1 MSASDLLRS
10 CHCCGL
16 VQTLPSLTGRQVI
29 VCHRCRSRL
38 ESGGSPGD
46 NSLTAALALAAL
58 LIYIPAISMPFLRI
72 ERLGHVTEN
81 TLVGGTISM
90 LLRGE
95 WFVGLVVL
103 TFSVIVPPTKL
114 VALLVLSTRS
124 TWLQHHHRAVT
135 YRLVEQLGRWG
146 MLDVL
151 FVAVVISFVK
161 LGGII
166 EFGALP
172 GVIVFGSF
180 VLLSLVASCVFN
192 PHCLWSVAGPLS
204 VVPIQS
210 LEVGP
215 MGSGVQKATDNGPL
229 TTDNPQSTNHDPQ
242 PLAPSPPRRDDP
254 PDIPVA
260 DLRPRRRTG
269 WVWLLPAIAGVI
281 AIVIS
286 IQVWSGRGRLIHI
299 SFAEGYS
306 IKPNDVLRYHG
317 IVAGS
322 VEKVVLSDDLRSIDV
337 HVRLSPEADQLAR
350 QGTRFWIVRPKLD
363 LTGIGGL
370 ETVVGAKYLTALP
383 APPDSPVET
392 RFVGLEDQPLEDV
405 REAGGLEIVLHATEA
420 FGLRTGTPVLYR
432 QLRVGGVISV
442 GLASDGSAVEA
453 RAYIR
458 SEFRHLIRD
467 NTRFWNANGVRLTG
481 GLTGFSMHVGS
492 IETLLHAG
500 VAFAVPPKPGEL
512 AKAGHRFTVHDKP
525 EEEWL
530 TWKPA
535 LHLGSLPQKLPATR
549 PVVLQWSET
558 SFLRTRERRKNG
570 WVLPIADGWLGPT
583 DLVTAPANAHAGTTM
598 LVIDGQTTPL
608 EPAPRSAG
616 EGLAI
621 LPASGSANTSA
632 AVTRRRPETPEDLLL
647 AIDGTR
653 EPQFL
658 SASRLTPQAGVWL
671 VDPSLPLDPNW
682 HGAVAVAAKDGA
694 VVGLLLTDG
703 KSPRVALLNE

>member
-1 MSASDLLRS
+1 M
-10 CHCCGL
+10 
-16 VQTLPSLTGRQVI
+16 
-29 VCHRCRSRL
+29 

-192 PHCLWSVAGPLS
+192 PHCLWSVSGPLS
-204 VVPIQS
+204 VVSGQS
-210 LEVGP
+210 SEVGATAP
-215 MGSGVQKATDNGPL
+215 SAQQKTDQP
-229 TTDNPQSTNHDPQ
+229 PSTVHHPQ
-242 PLAPSPPRRDDP
+242 PPAPPP

-269 WVWLLPAIAGVI
+269 WVWLLPLIAGVI

-306 IKPNDVLRYHG
+306 LKPNDVLRYHG

-383 APPDSPVET
+383 APPDAPVET

-405 REAGGLEIVLHATEA
+405 RETGGLEVVLHATEA

-467 NTRFWNANGVRLTG
+467 NTRFWNANGIRLTG

-570 WVLPIADGWLGPT
+570 WVLPIADGWLGPS
-583 DLVTAPANAHAGTTM
+583 DLVTAPANAHAGTTI
-598 LVIDGQTTPL
+598 LVIDGQATPL

-616 EGLAI
+616 EGVAI
-621 LPASGSANTSA
+621 LPASGSDYTPV
-632 AVTRRRPETPEDLLL
+632 AVTRRRPESPEDLLL

-671 VDPSLPLDPNW
+671 VDPSLPLDLSW
-682 HGAVAVAAKDGA
+682 HGAVAVSAKDGA

>member
-1 MSASDLLRS
+1 MSASNLLRS

-16 VQTLPSLTGRQVI
+16 VQTLPSQTGPQVI

-38 ESGGSPGD
+38 ESGNSPGD

-95 WFVGLVVL
+95 WFVGLIVL

-114 VALLVLSTRS
+114 AALLVLSTRA

-192 PHCLWSVAGPLS
+192 PHCLWSVSGPSS
-204 VVPIQS
+204 VVGNQTSQS
-210 LEVGP
+210 NL
-215 MGSGVQKATDNGPL
+215 MGTGVPPVTNQPPATVP
-229 TTDNPQSTNHDPQ
+229 H
-242 PLAPSPPRRDDP
+242 PPTPPPDP
-254 PDIPVA
+254 PSIPVA
-260 DLRPRRRTG
+260 DLRPRRRSG
-269 WVWLLPAIAGVI
+269 WVWLLPSIAGVV

-383 APPDSPVET
+383 APPESPVET

-420 FGLRTGTPVLYR
+420 FGLRAGTPVLYR

-512 AKAGHRFTVHDKP
+512 AKVGHRFTVHDKP

-570 WVLPIADGWLGPT
+570 WVLPVADGWLGPA
-583 DLVTAPANAHAGTTM
+583 DLLTAPANAHAGTTM
-598 LVIDGQTTPL
+598 LVIDGQNTPL
-608 EPAPRSAG
+608 EPAPRSG
-616 EGLAI
+616 GDGLAI
-621 LPASGSANTSA
+621 LPASGSGHAPATI
-632 AVTRRRPETPEDLLL
+632 TRRRPESPEDLLL
-647 AIDGTR
+647 NIDGTR

-671 VDPSLPLDPNW
+671 VDPSLPLDLSW

-703 KSPRVALLNE
+703 KSLRVALLNE